1 MKTYIQPTIKTKS
14 IDGEQALMDTSQ
26 PIGTNVSS
34 TPADPNKPV
43 LSKQFNWDTDDSQEG
58 SSCYSVWDE

>member
-26 PIGTNVSS
+26 PIGTGVSDN
-34 TPADPNKPV
+34 PADPNKPG

-58 SSCYSVWDE
+58 SSSYSVWDE